1 MKLRK
6 AWYTTMNNNL
16 NTNEPKTKNH
26 KKAHIIIVSVV
37 AVFIIAAISTI
48 IYFKNR
54 LSPSEK
60 LIKGYTELFKV
71 SENYIADG
79 LDIEK
84 ISESKKSTANLE
96 LTADSFPYEPQLEGL
111 GINSIVAKNI
121 EKKKLENITGITY
134 CGTAVMSSDIYIK
147 NNKLYISIPSL
158 FDNVL
163 TIDLSKIEEL
173 KDSSYILQQIPD
185 DVYKSIDMSVFQD
198 IWNVNK
204 DSGNPITFADYIKE
218 TSPEEWQTICKGI
231 KVSKVKDSNDIKLSL
246 SGSSIK
252 LFLEK
257 SVDVI
262 SENESFN
269 SNLERI
275 RDNHNGNYT
284 LEEVHSGMKNMV
296 SVLSLFFSKGLDIYT
311 SFNSDNQITAIKCEH
326 NYKFMGIKMNIS
338 VDVNYKGKEYPKDD
352 YTGSIVLDFNGQELN
367 FSFNKKQELKDK
379 GHKVNSESI
388 YSLCYNDV
396 SLLDIKI
403 SSGYTRTHNEH
414 NALSDFLGCTKTTDS
429 FNSIFTEYD
438 ISVNISSDLFIPF
451 TFDIELSGD
460 ISDVEKGNSFT
471 LNFEKI
477 KAAFN
482 SQDIIS
488 LSGSYSITAK
498 ASSIGKPDGDTLDL
512 LKMNQT
518 DFSKL
523 NQKINKNIDKLF
535 KSYSELK
542 D

>member
-6 AWYTTMNNNL
+6 AWYAIMNNNM
-16 NTNEPKTKNH
+16 NTNDPKPKNH
-26 KKAHIIIVSVV
+26 KKANIIIVSVV

-79 LDIEK
+79 LDIDK

-185 DVYKSIDMSVFQD
+185 DFYKSIDMSVFQD

-204 DSGNPITFADYIKE
+204 DSGNPITIADYIKE
-218 TSPEEWQTICKGI
+218 TSPEEWKTICKGI
-231 KVSKVKDSNDIKLSL
+231 KVSEVKDSNDIKLSL

-262 SENESFN
+262 AENESFN
-269 SNLERI
+269 NNLERI

-284 LEEVHSGMKNMV
+284 LEEVHSGMKNLV

-326 NYKFMGIKMNIS
+326 NYKFMGIEMNIS
-338 VDVNYKGKEYPKDD
+338 VDVNYKGKEYLKDD

-367 FSFNKKQELKDK
+367 FSFNKKQELKNK

-388 YSLCYNDV
+388 YNLCYNDV

-403 SSGYTRTHNEH
+403 SSGYTRTLNEN

-429 FNSIFTEYD
+429 INSIFTEYG

-451 TFDIELSGD
+451 TLDIELSGD
-460 ISDVEKGNSFT
+460 ISDVTKGNSFT
-471 LNFEKI
+471 LNFESI

-512 LKMNQT
+512 LKMNKK

-523 NQKINKNIDKLF
+523 NQKISKNIEKLF

-542 D
+542 E